1 MSAGTLDSS
10 TPRRMRNRDS
20 ACGSSTSATSTSPSM
35 RIYVRASTRERS
47 MSHEHVRRA
56 QRRPLRV
63 PLTVLVMR
71 KGHKQGVAY
80 ATNVSCGGMCL
91 QTDRPATPGDRVR
104 LRFRLGPDCAEMA
117 VEAEVVWCIEATGGT
132 RFCQVGLHFL
142 DLRDEQRS
150 EIAAFVTPPA
160 AQKPPSSV
168 RPLRGPGTD
177 FIAT

>member
-1 MSAGTLDSS
+1 MSYAQARKE
-10 TPRRMRNRDS
+10 RR
-20 ACGSSTSATSTSPSM
+20 
-35 RIYVRASTRERS
+35 RS
-47 MSHEHVRRA
+47 
-56 QRRPLRV
+56 LRV

-71 KGHKQGVAY
+71 EGDEPSVDY
-80 ATNVSCGGMCL
+80 AINVSCGGMCL

-117 VEAEVVWCIEATGGT
+117 VEAEVVWCIEAAGGT
-132 RFCQVGLHFL
+132 RFCQMGLHFL